1 MSENAAGFLDKFVP
15 DGVDVTEIIQMALSG
30 LDWVS
35 LNFNFCISNSC
46 PSSIDISIYSQL
58 EFYIQGALFTPDTV
72 EDCDGFDPEYF
83 GEEEGEEEQDLGH

>member
-35 LNFNFCISNSC
+35 IFVFLACLYLHLQSTWIFDF
-46 PSSIDISIYSQL
+46 
-58 EFYIQGALFTPDTV
+58 QGALFTPDTV

-83 GEEEGEEEQDLGH
+83 GEEEGEEEQDSVH